1 MAQKPLDAA
10 FGGSTEKKKK
20 KRGGLVAIIGV
31 VGLAGIS
38 SVFAANVNINGG
50 SDISFSQGTA
60 VIAACDGD
68 GITASLGAF
77 YNSAASAFALD
88 TITLDGVS
96 GDCNGKDLTVDLYD
110 GTSKLVRLSGTIT
123 GTTVVLGTADTSL
136 PDETTGATGIDNGAS
151 ADTAAVTYE
160 AGASATGL
168 ASNADRIVIEIN

>member
-1 MAQKPLDAA
+1 MAQKPLDTA
-10 FGGSTEKKKK
+10 FGGSAEKKKK
-20 KRGGLVAIIGV
+20 KRGGFAVIIGV

-38 SVFAANVNINGG
+38 TVFAANVNINGG

-96 GDCNGKDLTVDLYD
+96 ADCNGKDLTVDLYD

-123 GTTVVLGTADTSL
+123 GTTVVMGTADNSL
-136 PDETTGATGIDNGAS
+136 PDESTVATGIDYGVS
-151 ADTAAVTYE
+151 TDTAAVIYE
-160 AGASATGL
+160 SGATATGL
-168 ASNADRIVIEIN
+168 ASYADRIVIEIN

>member
-1 MAQKPLDAA
+1 MAQKPLDSA
-10 FGGSTEKKKK
+10 FGGSTEKKK

-38 SVFAANVNINGG
+38 SVFAANVSINGN

-96 GDCNGKDLTVDLYD
+96 GDCNGKELTVDLYD
-110 GTSKLVRLSGTIT
+110 GTDKLVRLSGTIT
-123 GTTVVLGTADTSL
+123 GTTVVLGTADNSL
-136 PDETTGATGIDNGAS
+136 PDESTDATGINLGETT
-151 ADTAAVTYE
+151 DTAAVTYTV
-160 AGASATGL
+160 GASATGL
-168 ASNADRIVIEIN
+168 ASYADRIVIEIN